1 MDFSHLKAL
10 LDTRRKRTTMEAKAH
25 SKQSYTKPGQISW
38 MEQDLAHCS
47 RDFRPLSQEPGSGT
61 GLSSSSLPGSKD
73 KPIHVGVIGAG
84 FAGLR
89 CAEILLDHGVQVT
102 VLEARNR
109 LGGRVSWASKQ

>member
-1 MDFSHLKAL
+1 
-10 LDTRRKRTTMEAKAH
+10 MEAKAH

-38 MEQDLAHCS
+38 MEEDLAQCS
-47 RDFRPLSQEPGSGT
+47 RDFAPLAEERAAET
-61 GLSSSSLPGSKD
+61 GLSDVSRAKD
-73 KPIHVGVIGAG
+73 EGKIHVGVIGAG

-109 LGGRVSWASKQ
+109 LGGRVSWVFK